1 MRGTLVAAVAL
12 LLAAPTLSEAYCS
25 KPSAPYC
32 AERYGRFDD
41 EWDFSRCRREVESY
55 KSDVESFVSCKRLE
69 IEEARN
75 EIDKAISDFN
85 SAVESFNRRARG
97 Y

>member
-1 MRGTLVAAVAL
+1 MRRILVVAVGV
-12 LLAAPTLSEAYCS
+12 LLAAPTVGQAYCS

-32 AERYGRFDD
+32 AEQYGRFDD

-55 KSDVESFVSCKRLE
+55 KSDVESFASCKRRE
-69 IEEARN
+69 MEEARN
-75 EIDKAISDFN
+75 EIDRAISDFN
-85 SAVESFNRRARG
+85 SAVETFNRRARG